1 LAASAF
7 PATCSAGAER
17 AAARARAALLALAL
31 VALAG
36 CASLPSLEGRKE
48 STALQDTA
56 GTYLGRTV
64 AALTRPHPGL
74 SGVYPLVQGLDAF
87 AARARLADVAERS
100 LDVQSYIW
108 HDDMSGN
115 LLCDALR
122 RAADRGVRVRL
133 LLDDNNTSGMDR
145 VLAELAAHRNVEVR
159 LFNPTVTRR
168 WRALGYLTDF
178 MLQNRRMHNKSF
190 TADNQVTI
198 VGGRNVGDEYFSAG
212 ANLQFVDLDVVAIGD
227 VVPQVS
233 QDFDRY
239 WASDS
244 AYPVE
249 RIVGKDLPAPPPL
262 TEAQQAGRAAM
273 SALYVEALER
283 QGFVRDMAAR
293 QLALQWAVVR
303 MVSDDPAK
311 GLGLAG
317 PDGLLWSRLMQVTRP
332 PQRSLELVSPY
343 FVPGAQGVEQFAALA
358 RKGVKVTVLTN
369 SLEATDVAAVH
380 AGYARRRKALLAAG
394 IGLLEMKRAPSA
406 AARSESRFGS
416 SSGSSL
422 HAKTFSVDRSVV
434 FVGSF
439 NFDPRSSQLNTELGF
454 VIESPAMA
462 SAASDAIL
470 GRLAADA
477 YRVRLDPDGE
487 LQWVE
492 QVGGRDVVHDR
503 EPGAGFLRQLGVSV
517 LSLLPIEWLL

>member
-1 LAASAF
+1 
-7 PATCSAGAER
+7 
-17 AAARARAALLALAL
+17 
-31 VALAG
+31 
-36 CASLPSLEGRKE
+36 
-48 STALQDTA
+48 
-56 GTYLGRTV
+56 
-64 AALTRPHPGL
+64 
-74 SGVYPLVQGLDAF
+74 
-87 AARARLADVAERS
+87 
-100 LDVQSYIW
+100 
-108 HDDMSGN
+108 
-115 LLCDALR
+115 
-122 RAADRGVRVRL
+122 
-133 LLDDNNTSGMDR
+133 
-145 VLAELAAHRNVEVR
+145 
-159 LFNPTVTRR
+159 
-168 WRALGYLTDF
+168 
-178 MLQNRRMHNKSF
+178 
-190 TADNQVTI
+190 
-198 VGGRNVGDEYFSAG
+198 
-212 ANLQFVDLDVVAIGD
+212 
-227 VVPQVS
+227 
-233 QDFDRY
+233 
-239 WASDS
+239 
-244 AYPVE
+244 
-249 RIVGKDLPAPPPL
+249 
-262 TEAQQAGRAAM
+262 
-273 SALYVEALER
+273 
-283 QGFVRDMAAR
+283 
-293 QLALQWAVVR
+293 
-303 MVSDDPAK
+303 
-311 GLGLAG
+311 
-317 PDGLLWSRLMQVTRP
+317 
-332 PQRSLELVSPY
+332 VSPY

-394 IGLLEMKRAPSA
+394 IELLEMKRAPSA

-477 YRVRLDPDGE
+477 YSVRLDPDGE